1 MKNFKSVAV
10 AAILAILVPLAAY
23 ATAEALG
30 NVDFFAETKPAQF
43 VKGIYI
49 GPRVGTTRPTVDT
62 LNKVTAFRVCSTTFD
77 FPAVAATNAASAT
90 AQTAVES
97 WAVTCTG
104 AKLMD
109 KCDAVSNFG
118 VDGGSLLPVYVH
130 VGCRVTAAN
139 TIKFDLVGNLND
151 GGTYDATDAGYAA
164 YLQSFQTQ

>member
-10 AAILAILVPLAAY
+10 AAVLAILVPLAAY

-77 FPAVAATNAASAT
+77 FPAVAATNTSSAT

-104 AKLMD
+104 AKLGD
-109 KCDAVSNFG
+109 KGEATSNFG
-118 VDGGSLLPVYVH
+118 QDGGAVLPVYVQPR
-130 VGCRVTAAN
+130 CRVTAADQ
-139 TIKFDLVGNLND
+139 IKFALVGNLND
-151 GGTYDATDAGYAA
+151 GGTYDATDAGYFC
-164 YLQSFQTQ
+164 YLESFQPQ